1 MQREAGERYAW
12 VVMACFDDHP
22 SNRNELCEMYGLDEK
37 SSFGS
42 VEAAVEALHE
52 ALGRY
57 RLGVKP
63 AGLRGYYGQVFK
75 QKPLADWQASDDAY
89 LCDPAQ
95 SVQPVLYA
103 WY

>member
-1 MQREAGERYAW
+1 MLCWRERPHKRNALQPVLCFETSLGAMQREAGERYAW

-63 AGLRGYYGQVFK
+63 AGLRGYYGQVF
-75 QKPLADWQASDDAY
+75 
-89 LCDPAQ
+89 
-95 SVQPVLYA
+95 
-103 WY
+103 